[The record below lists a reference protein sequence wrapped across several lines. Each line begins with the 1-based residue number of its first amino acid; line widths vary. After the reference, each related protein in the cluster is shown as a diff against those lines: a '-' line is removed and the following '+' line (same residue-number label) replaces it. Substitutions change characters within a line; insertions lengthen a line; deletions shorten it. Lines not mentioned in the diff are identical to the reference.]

1 MIENSFK
8 GHIGIFIFY
17 IIIINYTIFIDQI
30 LIFGLSWIQKTIVLI
45 DYYFN
50 IKTVFIFILLLN
62 RINYIIH
69 ILLFFN
75 KIT

>member
-17 IIIINYTIFIDQI
+17 ILPINYAIFIDQI
-30 LIFGLSWIQKTIVLI
+30 LIFGLSWIQKIIIPI

-50 IKTVFIFILLLN
+50 IKTVFIFILFFFQQNNLN
-62 RINYIIH
+62 ICII
-69 ILLFFN
+69 IY
-75 KIT
+75 